1 MEVTAA
7 VDTPLQPLDLS
18 SGISAEFCLQ
28 LERSLHKTTW
38 AGVAATQQVL
48 TPQVLQS
55 IVMGVAPILEKEPTL
70 IEVSACCYS
79 AGWPTTAMHTKLTSV
94 WCCTADSTGG
104 TAAASDSGGRYTRA
118 VP

>member
-1 MEVTAA
+1 M
-7 VDTPLQPLDLS
+7 
-18 SGISAEFCLQ
+18 
-28 LERSLHKTTW
+28 HKATW

-70 IEVSACCYS
+70 IEVSACYFPAS
-79 AGWPTTAMHTKLTSV
+79 AGQQQHCMFVRVWLTSV
-94 WCCTADSTGG
+94 GCCAADSAGG
-104 TAAASDSGGRYTRA
+104 TAATSDSSRRYTRP